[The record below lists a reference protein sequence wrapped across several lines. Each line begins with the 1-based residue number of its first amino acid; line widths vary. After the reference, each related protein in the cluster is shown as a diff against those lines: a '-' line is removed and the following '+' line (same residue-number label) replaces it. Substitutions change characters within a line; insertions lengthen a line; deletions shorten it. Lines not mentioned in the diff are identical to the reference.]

1 MADRFSGWPTV
12 APLRK
17 LHTKAITSIL
27 DDWLIDDCKP
37 IKLRSDGGPQ
47 FRTEFDNC
55 CKEQDIV
62 HELSSPYHHESN
74 GHAEVTVKEMK
85 KLLAKTGG
93 NWHKFRLALREYRN
107 TPRYDGLSPAQ
118 WRTGYRQR
126 TNAIA
131 TPNAYRRITD
141 EQIIS
146 HLARRG
152 CEQTKVKEREDKS
165 KRELQKFAPNDQVW
179 VQDPMTKKWSIE
191 ATIVHARSERSYLV
205 TDRSKEFLRNRRFL
219 RPRVG
224 PSTNLQ
230 IEPRVSSE
238 TTQSPHRRRRLRS
251 RKGKDT

>member
-1 MADRFSGWPTV
+1 M
-12 APLRK
+12 
-17 LHTKAITSIL
+17 
-27 DDWLIDDCKP
+27 C
-37 IKLRSDGGPQ
+37 
-47 FRTEFDNC
+47 
-55 CKEQDIV
+55 
-62 HELSSPYHHESN
+62 
-74 GHAEVTVKEMK
+74 
-85 KLLAKTGG
+85 
-93 NWHKFRLALREYRN
+93 LREYRN

-131 TPNAYRRITD
+131 TPNAYKRITD
-141 EQIIS
+141 EQLVS

-191 ATIVHARSERSYLV
+191 ATIVQARSERSYLV
-205 TDRSKEFLRNRRFL
+205 TDGTKVFLRNRRFL
-219 RPRVG
+219 RPRAG

-230 IEPRVSSE
+230 IEPKVGSE
-238 TTQSPHRRRRLRS
+238 TTQSPRTRRKLRS